1 MKAVIVLVMLTILIL
16 QFYAGYRIGY
26 SRMRKKMRKILS
38 KEIEETW
45 DMVFDLEDRI
55 NHMKKGES

>member
-1 MKAVIVLVMLTILIL
+1 
-16 QFYAGYRIGY
+16 
-26 SRMRKKMRKILS
+26 MRKILS